1 MESARRLWR
10 YLHRNRYVCLAA
22 VVLLAAQA
30 VANLWT
36 VTLTN
41 RVIDPTIQ
49 AAQAEKTGAT
59 TEDVVRIQR
68 ESRRELWRGVEL
80 LVLAVFARSAF
91 SIGAALLVAKIGQ
104 RTMSAMRSVAYKHVQ
119 TLSLS
124 FLENERS
131 GTLISNIVND
141 TALVLRIISSDLLT
155 IVRAPIIIVGGLIY
169 MFYLDW
175 RLSLLTV
182 AIVPPLTAAIAIVGR
197 RIRRATR
204 AAQRDIAAVASIVD
218 ETLLGIREIRLFGM
232 EGAEAQKFERENRAN
247 ALQNYRAA
255 RAQALL
261 SPLMEFV
268 YMGAFVAIIV
278 YGSWRVVH
286 SPLTFGQLLVT
297 IFLVQ
302 QIGANVKDLGR
313 LNAAWQQACVAL
325 DRVQDVLDAEPEVVD
340 PPGAIDLPQGAG
352 HLRFEG
358 VHFSY
363 DGGPPAIEDVG
374 FEIKPG
380 EVVALVGPSGSGKST
395 IASLIPRLYS
405 PQRGRITIDGHDI
418 AQVTAGS
425 LRRQIAVV
433 PQEAI
438 LFAGSVRDNILFGNP
453 DVGDRELESAAKAA
467 YADDFV
473 RQLPQGYDSLV
484 GERGVKLSG
493 GEKQRIAIARALIKD
508 PRILILDEAT
518 SSLDV
523 QSESVIQKAL
533 DALIKDRTTLIIA
546 HRLSTVLGADRIL
559 VLSDGRIIE
568 HGTREELLAQN
579 GFYARMCELQESQ
592 QQEAEESLP

>member
-59 TEDVVRIQR
+59 SQEILRIQR
-68 ESRRELWRGVEL
+68 ESRAELWHGVEL
-80 LVLAVFARSAF
+80 LALAVFARSAF

-104 RTMSAMRSVAYKHVQ
+104 RTMSAMRSAAYKHVQ

-131 GTLISNIVND
+131 GNLISNIVND

-155 IVRAPIIIVGGLIY
+155 IVRAPIIVVGGLVY

-182 AIVPPLTAAIAIVGR
+182 VIVPPLTAAIAVVGR

-204 AAQRDIAAVASIVD
+204 AAQRDIAAVASVVD

-268 YMGAFVAIIV
+268 YMCTFLAIV
-278 YGSWRVVH
+278 VFGSWRVVH
-286 SPLTFGQLLVT
+286 GPLTFGQLLVI

-302 QIGANVKDLGR
+302 QIGANVKDVGR

-340 PPGAIDLPQGAG
+340 PPGAIELPQGPG
-352 HLRFEG
+352 HLRFED
-358 VHFSY
+358 VCFAY
-363 DGGPPAIEDVG
+363 DGGPPAVEDVD

-418 AQVTAGS
+418 SQVTAGS

-453 DVGDRELESAAKAA
+453 DVGERELEGAAKAA

-568 HGTREELLAQN
+568 HGTREELLARN

-592 QQEAEESLP
+592 QQETEESLP